1 MLMDNMGVG
10 GGNAGENKGIFSA
23 PENVP
28 NPMGEVPNFEEF
40 LNSREDLKPQIEA
53 PAEMIENAE
62 ASMGEKAPEQ
72 MSNVMPVQT
81 QAKPAEDGDEAREM
95 LTNIP
100 VPRDAEKLPKAYNAA
115 VTKIINRN
123 SKDPHKLLA
132 ELDVARWDFMRK
144 AFARNRGDGLN
155 GKPLDG

>member
-1 MLMDNMGVG
+1 MDNMGVG
-10 GGNAGENKGIFSA
+10 GGNAGENKGIFGV
-23 PENVP
+23 PENAP
-28 NPMGEVPNFEEF
+28 SPMGEVPNFEEF
-40 LNSREDLKPQIEA
+40 LKSREDLKPQMEA
-53 PAEMIENAE
+53 PAEVAENPE
-62 ASMGEKAPEQ
+62 AAMGEKAPEQ
-72 MSNVMPVQT
+72 MSSAMPMAT
-81 QAKPAEDGDEAREM
+81 TKPVEDGDEARQM
-95 LTNIP
+95 LTDIP

-132 ELDVARWDFMRK
+132 ELDVARWDFMHK

>member
-1 MLMDNMGVG
+1 MGVG
-10 GGNAGENKGIFSA
+10 GGNAGENKGIFGV
-23 PENVP
+23 PENTP

-40 LNSREDLKPQIEA
+40 LKQREDLKPQMEM
-53 PAEMIENAE
+53 PAEMVEGSESA
-62 ASMGEKAPEQ
+62 MGERAPEQ
-72 MSNVMPVQT
+72 MSSAMPAPV
-81 QAKPAEDGDEAREM
+81 AKPVEDGDEAKAM
-95 LTNIP
+95 LADIP
-100 VPRDAEKLPKAYNAA
+100 VPRDADKLPKAYNAA

-132 ELDVARWDFMRK
+132 ELDAARWDFMRK

>member
-1 MLMDNMGVG
+1 MDNMGVG
-10 GGNAGENKGIFSA
+10 GGNAGENKGIFGV
-23 PENVP
+23 PENTP

-40 LNSREDLKPQIEA
+40 LQQREDLKPQMEM
-53 PAEMIENAE
+53 PAELTENAE
-62 ASMGEKAPEQ
+62 ASMGERAPEQ
-72 MSNVMPVQT
+72 MSSAMPTPVQ
-81 QAKPAEDGDEAREM
+81 QAKPAEEGDEARAI
-95 LTNIP
+95 LTDIP

-132 ELDVARWDFMRK
+132 ELDVARWDFMHK

>member
-1 MLMDNMGVG
+1 MV
-10 GGNAGENKGIFSA
+10 ES
-23 PENVP
+23 PE
-28 NPMGEVPNFEEF
+28 
-40 LNSREDLKPQIEA
+40 A
-53 PAEMIENAE
+53 A
-62 ASMGEKAPEQ
+62 MGEKAPEQ
-72 MSNVMPVQT
+72 MSSAMPMAT
-81 QAKPAEDGDEAREM
+81 AKPVEDGDEARQM
-95 LTNIP
+95 LTDIP

-132 ELDVARWDFMRK
+132 ELDVARWDFMHK